1 MKAYIQSDKN
11 YIPHNDN
18 FYRAYLAFKEMGIE
32 TVMFHT
38 KEEMRTSNKEDII
51 IGYVGTVRE
60 RLHDFGIIA
69 PEMDYPEELQKYLG
83 RRVWESTIDTVNN
96 SPEMWPVFVKSKV
109 DKAFTGVVVNSPKD
123 LINCG
128 KYDSDQEAYCSE
140 VVEFVTEWRC
150 FVRYG
155 RIIDVRHYKGDWR
168 KHFDPEVIEN
178 CIKDYTTA
186 PAGVAVDFGLTKDG
200 RTLLIEVNDGYALG
214 SYGLYY
220 PDYAK
225 LLSARWAELTETED
239 ECDFMLEKY
248 NRP

>member
-1 MKAYIQSDKN
+1 MKVYIQCDKN

-18 FYRAYLAFKEMGIE
+18 FYKAYLGFKEMGME
-32 TVMFHT
+32 MVMFHT
-38 KEEMRTSNKEDII
+38 KEELRKSNKEDIV

-60 RLHDFGIIA
+60 RLYDFGIIA
-69 PEMDYPEELQKYLG
+69 LEMDYPEELQKYLG
-83 RRVWESTIDTVNN
+83 RKIWESTVNTVNN

-109 DKAFTGVVVNSPKD
+109 DKAFTGVVVNGPGD
-123 LINCG
+123 LISCG
-128 KYDSDQEAYCSE
+128 KYDCDQDVYCSE
-140 VVEFVTEWRC
+140 VVEFVSEWRC

-155 RIIDVRHYKGDWR
+155 KIIDVRHYKGDWR

-178 CIKDYTTA
+178 CIKDYTAA

-225 LLSARWAELTETED
+225 LLSARWAELTGTED
-239 ECDFMLEKY
+239 ECDFMNEKY
-248 NRP
+248 FR